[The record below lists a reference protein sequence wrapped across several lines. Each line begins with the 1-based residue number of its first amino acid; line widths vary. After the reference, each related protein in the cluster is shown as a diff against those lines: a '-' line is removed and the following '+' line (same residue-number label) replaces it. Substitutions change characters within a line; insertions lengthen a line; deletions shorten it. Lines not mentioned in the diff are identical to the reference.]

1 MFKKEKMLSLT
12 KLFLRLS
19 ITLILSLNIIS
30 YPNSTILASETINLK
45 NYIKDKFPSVIYNIY
60 LASLDELDQ
69 YEKEFIDIL
78 QNLPKDTQ
86 RYYAKEVYNN
96 GFTQELL
103 EKIREEIIAEKS
115 SAKIEE
121 KVSEKSP
128 TVSKEIEPLPTRIEK
143 LSLKEKIA
151 YRFILNEK
159 NTYKYWYNRF
169 LFCGVDL
176 DRSRRVISRIKNFY
190 HWCDEWSKEG
200 ENLENLAQEALSKE
214 NIYTAKY
221 LFHEAAGCFFVGQL
235 PYYIDIKKKNEAQER
250 ARENYK
256 RAIELYDEEKR
267 PVRIEIP
274 FQGTFIPGYLRLC
287 SQSNRPLIILINS
300 IDSIKEIENHYLGNL
315 LLEAGFNV
323 FAFDGPGQGEMWKNM
338 KLIPDY
344 EKTISTIINWFEENN
359 KYNIDFK
366 KIATYGISLGGYFS
380 FRAAALDKR
389 ICCAVVI
396 SGPGYFTTLSEL
408 KKVKKALLY
417 TTGANSLKEVKSLW
431 GEISIKEVPQLDR
444 PLLLIYGEEDKTIPI
459 EHAYYMM
466 DWAIGEKELK
476 SYPEGKHA
484 CINFLDEVVPYSID
498 WLRKHFTGIGGVD

>member
-1 MFKKEKMLSLT
+1 MFKKEEILSLT

-19 ITLILSLNIIS
+19 IALIFSLGLIIS
-30 YPNSTILASETINLK
+30 YPNPSILASETINVK
-45 NYIKDKFPSVIYNIY
+45 DYIKDKFPSVIYNIY

-78 QNLPKDTQ
+78 QNLPEDTQ

-115 SAKIEE
+115 LAKLEE
-121 KVSEKSP
+121 KASEKLP
-128 TVSKEIEPLPTRIEK
+128 AVSKEIEELPIRIGK

-151 YRFILNEK
+151 YRFIFNEK

-169 LFCGVDL
+169 LYCGVDL
-176 DRSRRVISRIKNFY
+176 ERSRRVISRIKNFY

-200 ENLENLAQEALSKE
+200 ENLETLAQEALSAG

-221 LFHEAAGCFFVGQL
+221 LFHEASGCFFVGQL
-235 PYYIDIKKKNEAQER
+235 PYYIDIRKKNEALER
-250 ARENYK
+250 TRENYK
-256 RAIELYDEEKR
+256 RAIELYPEEKR
-267 PVRIEIP
+267 PIRIEIP
-274 FQGTFIPGYLRLC
+274 FRETFIPGYLKLC
-287 SQSNRPLIILINS
+287 SHPNRPLIILINS

-338 KLIPDY
+338 KMIPDY
-344 EKTISTIINWFEENN
+344 EKTISTVIDWFEEDN
-359 KYNIDFK
+359 KYNINLK

-396 SGPGYFTTLSEL
+396 SGPGYSPSLSEL
-408 KKVKKALLY
+408 KKVKRALLY
-417 TTGANSLKEVKSLW
+417 TTGLNNLKEIPSLW

-444 PLLLIYGEEDKTIPI
+444 PLLVIHGEDDKTIPI
-459 EHAYYMM
+459 EHAYCIM
-466 DWAIGEKELK
+466 DWVIGEKELK
-476 SYPEGKHA
+476 SYLEGKHA

-498 WLRKHFTGIGGVD
+498 WLRKHLLE

>member
-1 MFKKEKMLSLT
+1 MFKKEKSLSIT
-12 KLFLRLS
+12 KLLLRLS
-19 ITLILSLNIIS
+19 IALIFSLGLIS
-30 YPNSTILASETINLK
+30 SPNSTIFASETINIK
-45 NYIKDKFPSVIYNIY
+45 DYIKDKFPSVLYNIY

-69 YEKEFIDIL
+69 HEKEFIDLL
-78 QNLPKDTQ
+78 QNLPEDKQ

-103 EKIREEIIAEKS
+103 EKVREEITAEKS
-115 SAKIEE
+115 LTKVEE
-121 KVSEKSP
+121 KVSEKLPSI
-128 TVSKEIEPLPTRIEK
+128 SEEIEPLPTRAVK
-143 LSLKEKIA
+143 
-151 YRFILNEK
+151 
-159 NTYKYWYNRF
+159 
-169 LFCGVDL
+169 DL
-176 DRSRRVISRIKNFY
+176 ERSRRVISRIKNFY

-200 ENLENLAQEALSKE
+200 ENLENLAKEALSEE

-235 PYYIDIKKKNEAQER
+235 PYYIDIRKKNEAQER
-250 ARENYK
+250 TRENYK

-274 FQGTFIPGYLRLC
+274 FRETFISGYLKLC
-287 SQSNRPLIILINS
+287 SHPNRPLIILINS

-338 KLIPDY
+338 KLILDY
-344 EKTISTIINWFEENN
+344 EKSISTIINWFEENN
-359 KYNIDFK
+359 KYNIDLK

-396 SGPGYFTTLSEL
+396 SAPGYSPGFLEL
-408 KKVKKALLY
+408 KKVKRALLY

-444 PLLLIYGEEDKTIPI
+444 PLLLIYGEEDKLFPI
-459 EHAYYMM
+459 EHAYYIM

-484 CINFLDEVVPYSID
+484 CSNFLDEAVPCSID
-498 WLRKHFTGIGGVD
+498 WLRKHLLE

>member
-12 KLFLRLS
+12 KFFLRLS
-19 ITLILSLNIIS
+19 ISLIFSLNLIS
-30 YPNSTILASETINLK
+30 CLNSTILASETINVK
-45 NYIKDKFPSVIYNIY
+45 NYIKDKFPSAIYNIY
-60 LASLDELDQ
+60 LASLDELDL
-69 YEKEFIDIL
+69 YEKEFIDIM

-103 EKIREEIIAEKS
+103 EKIREEIITEKS
-115 SAKIEE
+115 SVKIEK
-121 KVSEKSP
+121 KVSEKLP
-128 TVSKEIEPLPTRIEK
+128 KVSKEIEPLPTRIEK

-151 YRFILNEK
+151 YRFIVNEK
-159 NTYKYWYNRF
+159 NTYQYWYNR
-169 LFCGVDL
+169 LIFCGVDL
-176 DRSRRVISRIKNFY
+176 DRSQRVISRIKNFY
-190 HWCDEWSKEG
+190 HWCDEWVKEG

-214 NIYTAKY
+214 NIYTAIY

-250 ARENYK
+250 ARENYR
-256 RAIELYDEEKR
+256 RAIGLYDEEKR

-274 FQGTFIPGYLRLC
+274 FRETFIPGYLKLC
-287 SQSNRPLIILINS
+287 NQSNRPLIILIDS
-300 IDSIKEIENHYLGNL
+300 LESIKEIENHYLGNL

-323 FAFDGPGQGEMWKNM
+323 FTFDGPGQGEMWKNM
-338 KLIPDY
+338 KIIPDY

-359 KYNIDFK
+359 KYNIDLK

-396 SGPGYFTTLSEL
+396 SGPGYFPTLSEL
-408 KKVKKALLY
+408 KKIKRGLFY
-417 TTGANSLKEVKSLW
+417 ITGANSLKEVTSLW
-431 GEISIKEVPQLDR
+431 GEISVKEVPQFDR
-444 PLLLIYGEEDKTIPI
+444 PLLLIYGEEDKLFPI
-459 EHAYYMM
+459 EHAYYIM
-466 DWAIGEKELK
+466 DWTIGEKELK

-498 WLRKHFTGIGGVD
+498 WLRKHLLE

>member
-1 MFKKEKMLSLT
+1 MFKKEEILSLT
-12 KLFLRLS
+12 KSFLRLS
-19 ITLILSLNIIS
+19 IALIFSLGLIIS
-30 YPNSTILASETINLK
+30 YPNPSILASETINVK
-45 NYIKDKFPSVIYNIY
+45 DYIKDKFPSVIYNIY

-78 QNLPKDTQ
+78 QNLPEDTQ

-96 GFTQELL
+96 GFTQELF
-103 EKIREEIIAEKS
+103 EKIREEITAEKS
-115 SAKIEE
+115 LAKLEE
-121 KVSEKSP
+121 KASEKLP
-128 TVSKEIEPLPTRIEK
+128 AVSKEIELLPTRIAK

-151 YRFILNEK
+151 YRFIFNEK
-159 NTYKYWYNRF
+159 NTYRYWYNRF
-169 LFCGVDL
+169 LYCGVDL
-176 DRSRRVISRIKNFY
+176 ERSRRVISRIKNFY

-200 ENLENLAQEALSKE
+200 ENLETLAQEALSKE

-235 PYYIDIKKKNEAQER
+235 PYYIDIRKKNEAQER

-256 RAIELYDEEKR
+256 RAIKLYPEEKR

-274 FQGTFIPGYLRLC
+274 FRKTFISGYLKLY
-287 SQSNRPLIILINS
+287 SHPNRPLIILINS
-300 IDSIKEIENHYLGNL
+300 IDGIKEIENHYLGNL

-338 KLIPDY
+338 KMIPDY
-344 EKTISTIINWFEENN
+344 EKTISTVIDWFEEDN

-396 SGPGYFTTLSEL
+396 SGPAYSPSLSEL
-408 KKVKKALLY
+408 KKVKRALLY

-444 PLLLIYGEEDKTIPI
+444 PLLVIYGEEDKLFPI
-459 EHAYYMM
+459 EHAYYIME
-466 DWAIGEKELK
+466 WAIGEKELK

-484 CINFLDEVVPYSID
+484 CSNFLDEAVPYSID
-498 WLRKHFTGIGGVD
+498 WLIKHLLE

>member
-12 KLFLRLS
+12 KLFLKLS
-19 ITLILSLNIIS
+19 IILILSLNIIS
-30 YPNSTILASETINLK
+30 YPNSTVLASETINAK
-45 NYIKDKFPSVIYNIY
+45 KYIQDKFPSVIYNIY

-86 RYYAKEVYNN
+86 RYYAKEVYDN

-103 EKIREEIIAEKS
+103 EKIRKEIIAEKS

-128 TVSKEIEPLPTRIEK
+128 TESKGIESLPAGMEK

-151 YRFILNEK
+151 YRFIVNEK
-159 NTYKYWYNRF
+159 NTYQYWYNR
-169 LFCGVDL
+169 LIFCGVDL
-176 DRSRRVISRIKNFY
+176 DRSQRVISRIKNFY

-214 NIYTAKY
+214 NIYSAKY

-235 PYYIDIKKKNEAQER
+235 PYYIDIVKKNEAQER

-256 RAIELYDEEKR
+256 SAIELNDEEKR

-274 FQGTFIPGYLRLC
+274 FRETFIPGYLKLC
-287 SQSNRPLIILINS
+287 SHPNRPLIIIINS

-338 KLIPDY
+338 KLILDY
-344 EKTISTIINWFEENN
+344 EKTISTIINWFKENN

-396 SGPGYFTTLSEL
+396 SGPGYFPTLSEL
-408 KKVKKALLY
+408 KKIKRGLFY
-417 TTGANSLKEVKSLW
+417 TTGVNSLKEVKSLW
-431 GEISIKEVPQLDR
+431 GEINIEEVPQLDR
-444 PLLLIYGEEDKTIPI
+444 PLLLIYGEEDKLFPL
-459 EHAYYMM
+459 EHAYCLM

-476 SYPEGKHA
+476 SFPEGKHA

-498 WLRKHFTGIGGVD
+498 WLRKHLLE

>member
-1 MFKKEKMLSLT
+1 MFKKEKRLSLT

-19 ITLILSLNIIS
+19 IALIFSLGLIS
-30 YPNSTILASETINLK
+30 SPNSTILASETINVK
-45 NYIKDKFPSVIYNIY
+45 DYIKDKFPSVIYNIY
-60 LASLDELDQ
+60 LASLNGLDQ
-69 YEKEFIDIL
+69 HEKEFIDIL
-78 QNLPKDTQ
+78 QNLPEDRQ
-86 RYYAKEVYNN
+86 RYYAKEIYNN

-103 EKIREEIIAEKS
+103 EKVREEIITEKS
-115 SAKIEE
+115 LTKFEE
-121 KVSEKSP
+121 KISEKLPSI
-128 TVSKEIEPLPTRIEK
+128 SEEIEPLSTGIVK

-159 NTYKYWYNRF
+159 NTYKHWYNRF

-176 DRSRRVISRIKNFY
+176 ERSRRVVSRIKNFY

-200 ENLENLAQEALSKE
+200 ENLETLAQEALSAE

-221 LFHEAAGCFFVGQL
+221 LFHETAGCFFVGQL
-235 PYYIDIKKKNEAQER
+235 PYYIDIRKKNEAQER

-256 RAIELYDEEKR
+256 RAIELLGEGKR
-267 PVRIEIP
+267 PIRIEIP
-274 FQGTFIPGYLRLC
+274 FRETFIPGYLKLC
-287 SQSNRPLIILINS
+287 SHPNRPLIIIINS

-338 KLIPDY
+338 KMIPDY

-380 FRAAALDKR
+380 FRAAAFDKR

-396 SGPGYFTTLSEL
+396 SAPGYSPGFSEL
-408 KKVKKALLY
+408 KKVKRALLY
-417 TTGANSLKEVKSLW
+417 TTGANSLKEVTSLW

-444 PLLLIYGEEDKTIPI
+444 PILLIYGEEDKLFPL
-459 EHAYYMM
+459 EHAYCLM

-476 SYPEGKHA
+476 SYSEGKHA
-484 CINFLDEVVPYSID
+484 CSNFLDEAVPCSID
-498 WLRKHFTGIGGVD
+498 WLRKYLLE

>member
-19 ITLILSLNIIS
+19 IALIFSFNLIS
-30 YPNSTILASETINLK
+30 CLNSTILASETINLK
-45 NYIKDKFPSVIYNIY
+45 DYIKDKFPSVIYNIY
-60 LASLDELDQ
+60 LASLDELDS

-78 QNLPKDTQ
+78 QNLPEGTQ

-103 EKIREEIIAEKS
+103 EKVREEIIAEKS
-115 SAKIEE
+115 SAKLEE
-121 KVSEKSP
+121 KVNEKLP

-151 YRFILNEK
+151 YRFVLNEK

-221 LFHEAAGCFFVGQL
+221 LFHDAAGCFFVGQL
-235 PYYIDIKKKNEAQER
+235 PYYIDINKKNEAQER

-274 FQGTFIPGYLRLC
+274 FRETFIPGYLRLC
-287 SQSNRPLIILINS
+287 GQSNRPLIILINS
-300 IDSIKEIENHYLGNL
+300 IDSIKEIENHYLGNF
-315 LLEAGFNV
+315 LLEADFNV

-344 EKTISTIINWFEENN
+344 EKSISTIINWFEENN
-359 KYNIDFK
+359 KYSIDLK
-366 KIATYGISLGGYFS
+366 KIAAYGISLGGYFS

-408 KKVKKALLY
+408 KKVKGALLY

-431 GEISIKEVPQLDR
+431 SEISIKEVPQLDR

-459 EHAYYMM
+459 EHAYYIM
-466 DWAIGEKELK
+466 DWTIGEKELK
-476 SYPEGKHA
+476 SYPEGEHA

-498 WLRKHFTGIGGVD
+498 WLRKHLLE

>member
-1 MFKKEKMLSLT
+1 MFKKEKKLSLI

-19 ITLILSLNIIS
+19 IALIIS
-30 YPNSTILASETINLK
+30 LGLISSPNSTILASETINVK

-60 LASLDELDQ
+60 LDSLDELDQ
-69 YEKEFIDIL
+69 PEKEFIDIL
-78 QNLPKDTQ
+78 QNLSEDTQ

-103 EKIREEIIAEKS
+103 EKVREEIITEKFL
-115 SAKIEE
+115 AKIEE
-121 KVSEKSP
+121 KISEKLP
-128 TVSKEIEPLPTRIEK
+128 TVSKEIEPLPTRIVK

-214 NIYTAKY
+214 NIYSAKY

-235 PYYIDIKKKNEAQER
+235 PYYIDIRKKNEAQER

-256 RAIELYDEEKR
+256 RAIELYHEEKK

-274 FQGTFIPGYLRLC
+274 FRETFIPGYLKLC
-287 SQSNRPLIILINS
+287 SQPNRPLIILINS

-359 KYNIDFK
+359 KDNIDFK
-366 KIATYGISLGGYFS
+366 KIATYGVSLGGYFS

-396 SGPGYFTTLSEL
+396 SAPGYSPGFSEL
-408 KKVKKALLY
+408 KKVKRALLY

-431 GEISIKEVPQLDR
+431 SEISIKEVPQLDR
-444 PLLLIYGEEDKTIPI
+444 PLLVIHGKDDKTIPI
-459 EHAYYMM
+459 EHAYYIM

-484 CINFLDEVVPYSID
+484 CSNFLDEAVPYSVD
-498 WLRKHFTGIGGVD
+498 WLRKHLLE

>member
-19 ITLILSLNIIS
+19 IALIFSLGLIS
-30 YPNSTILASETINLK
+30 SPNSTILASETINVK
-45 NYIKDKFPSVIYNIY
+45 DYIKDKFPSVIYNIY
-60 LASLDELDQ
+60 LASLNGLDQ
-69 YEKEFIDIL
+69 HEKEFIDIL
-78 QNLPKDTQ
+78 QNLPEDRQ
-86 RYYAKEVYNN
+86 RYYAKEIYNN

-103 EKIREEIIAEKS
+103 EKVREEIITEKS
-115 SAKIEE
+115 LTKFEE
-121 KVSEKSP
+121 KISEKLPSI
-128 TVSKEIEPLPTRIEK
+128 SEEIEPLSTGIVK

-159 NTYKYWYNRF
+159 NTYKHWYNRF

-176 DRSRRVISRIKNFY
+176 ERSRRVVSRIKNFY

-200 ENLENLAQEALSKE
+200 ENLETLAQEALSAE
-214 NIYTAKY
+214 NTYTAKY
-221 LFHEAAGCFFVGQL
+221 LFHETAGCFFVGQL
-235 PYYIDIKKKNEAQER
+235 PYYIDIRKKNEAQER

-256 RAIELYDEEKR
+256 RAIELLGEGKR
-267 PVRIEIP
+267 PIRIEIP
-274 FQGTFIPGYLRLC
+274 FRETFIPGYLKLC
-287 SQSNRPLIILINS
+287 SHPNRPLIIIINS

-338 KLIPDY
+338 KMIPDY

-380 FRAAALDKR
+380 FRAAAFDKR

-396 SGPGYFTTLSEL
+396 SAPGYSPGFSEL
-408 KKVKKALLY
+408 KKVKRALLY
-417 TTGANSLKEVKSLW
+417 TTGANSLKEVTSLW

-444 PLLLIYGEEDKTIPI
+444 PILLIYGEEDKLFPL
-459 EHAYYMM
+459 EHAYCLM

-476 SYPEGKHA
+476 SYSEGKHA
-484 CINFLDEVVPYSID
+484 CSNFLDEAVPCSID
-498 WLRKHFTGIGGVD
+498 WLRKYLLE

>member
-1 MFKKEKMLSLT
+1 MFKKEKRLSLT

-19 ITLILSLNIIS
+19 ITLILSLNLIS
-30 YPNSTILASETINLK
+30 YPNPTTLASEMMNVK
-45 NYIKDKFPSVIYNIY
+45 NYIKDKFPSVIYNLY
-60 LASLDELDQ
+60 LASLDELDPH
-69 YEKEFIDIL
+69 EKEFIDLL
-78 QNLPKDTQ
+78 QNLPNDTQ

-103 EKIREEIIAEKS
+103 EKIREEIKAEKA

-121 KVSEKSP
+121 EEEVSEKSP
-128 TVSKEIEPLPTRIEK
+128 TASKEVKPLPTTRIEK

-151 YRFILNEK
+151 YRFIFNER

-176 DRSRRVISRIKNFY
+176 ERSRRVISRIKNFY

-200 ENLENLAQEALSKE
+200 ENLENLAQEALSQE
-214 NIYTAKY
+214 NIYTAIY

-235 PYYIDIKKKNEAQER
+235 PYYIDINKKNEAQER

-274 FQGTFIPGYLRLC
+274 FRETFIPGYLKLC
-287 SQSNRPLIILINS
+287 SHPNRPLIILIDS
-300 IDSIKEIENHYLGNL
+300 LESIKEIENHYLGNL

-323 FAFDGPGQGEMWKNM
+323 FTFDGPGQGEMWINM
-338 KLIPDY
+338 KIIPDY
-344 EKTISTIINWFEENN
+344 EKTISIIINWFEENN
-359 KYNIDFK
+359 KYNIDLK
-366 KIATYGISLGGYFS
+366 NIATYGISLGGYFS

-396 SGPGYFTTLSEL
+396 SGPGYFPTLSEL
-408 KKVKKALLY
+408 KKIKRGLFY
-417 TTGANSLKEVKSLW
+417 ITGANSLKEVTSLW
-431 GEISIKEVPQLDR
+431 GEISIKEVPQFDR
-444 PLLLIYGEEDKTIPI
+444 PLLLIYGEEDKLFPI
-459 EHAYYMM
+459 EHADYIM

-484 CINFLDEVVPYSID
+484 CINFLDEVVPYSVD
-498 WLRKHFTGIGGVD
+498 WLRKHLLE

>member
-1 MFKKEKMLSLT
+1 MLKKEKRLSLI

-19 ITLILSLNIIS
+19 IALIFSIGLIS
-30 YPNSTILASETINLK
+30 SPNSTILASETINIK
-45 NYIKDKFPSVIYNIY
+45 DYIKDKFPSVIYNIY

-78 QNLPKDTQ
+78 QNLPEDTQ

-96 GFTQELL
+96 GFNQELL
-103 EKIREEIIAEKS
+103 EKVREEIITEKS
-115 SAKIEE
+115 LTKVEE
-121 KVSEKSP
+121 KISEKLP
-128 TVSKEIEPLPTRIEK
+128 TVSKEIELLPTRIEK

-159 NTYKYWYNRF
+159 NTYKHWYNRF

-176 DRSRRVISRIKNFY
+176 ERSRRVISRIKNFY
-190 HWCDEWSKEG
+190 HWCDEWSREG
-200 ENLENLAQEALSKE
+200 ENLENLAKEALSNE

-235 PYYIDIKKKNEAQER
+235 PYYIDIVKKNEAQER

-256 RAIELYDEEKR
+256 SAIELNDEEKR

-274 FQGTFIPGYLRLC
+274 FRETFIPGYLRLC

-338 KLIPDY
+338 KLILDY
-344 EKTISTIINWFEENN
+344 EKSISTIINWFKENN

-396 SGPGYFTTLSEL
+396 SGPGYFPTLSEL
-408 KKVKKALLY
+408 KKIKRGLLY

-444 PLLLIYGEEDKTIPI
+444 PLLLIYGEEDKLFPI
-459 EHAYYMM
+459 EHAYYIM

-484 CINFLDEVVPYSID
+484 CINFLDEVVPHSID
-498 WLRKHFTGIGGVD
+498 WLRKHLLE

>member
-1 MFKKEKMLSLT
+1 MFKKEKRLSLT

-19 ITLILSLNIIS
+19 IALIIS
-30 YPNSTILASETINLK
+30 LGLISSPNSTIIASETINLK
-45 NYIKDKFPSVIYNIY
+45 DYIKDKFPSVIYNIY
-60 LASLDELDQ
+60 LASLNGLDQ
-69 YEKEFIDIL
+69 HEKEFIDIL
-78 QNLPKDTQ
+78 QNLPEDRQ
-86 RYYAKEVYNN
+86 RYYAKEIYNN

-103 EKIREEIIAEKS
+103 EKVREEIITEKS
-115 SAKIEE
+115 LTKFEE
-121 KVSEKSP
+121 KISEKLPSI
-128 TVSKEIEPLPTRIEK
+128 SEEIEPLSTGIVK

-159 NTYKYWYNRF
+159 NTYKHWYNRF

-176 DRSRRVISRIKNFY
+176 ERSRRVVSRIKNFY

-200 ENLENLAQEALSKE
+200 ENLETLAQEALSAE
-214 NIYTAKY
+214 NTYTAKY

-235 PYYIDIKKKNEAQER
+235 PYYIDIRKKNEAQER

-256 RAIELYDEEKR
+256 RAIELLGEGKR
-267 PVRIEIP
+267 PIRIEIP
-274 FQGTFIPGYLRLC
+274 FRETFIPGYLKLC
-287 SQSNRPLIILINS
+287 SHPNRPLIIIINS

-338 KLIPDY
+338 KMIPDY

-380 FRAAALDKR
+380 FRAAAFDKR

-396 SGPGYFTTLSEL
+396 SAPGYSPGFSEL
-408 KKVKKALLY
+408 KKVKRALLY
-417 TTGANSLKEVKSLW
+417 TTGANSLKEVTSLW

-444 PLLLIYGEEDKTIPI
+444 PILLIYGEEDKLFPL
-459 EHAYYMM
+459 EHAYCLM

-476 SYPEGKHA
+476 SYSEGKHA
-484 CINFLDEVVPYSID
+484 CSNFLDEAVPCSID
-498 WLRKHFTGIGGVD
+498 WLRKYLLE

>member
-1 MFKKEKMLSLT
+1 MFKKEKRLSLT

-19 ITLILSLNIIS
+19 IALIFSLGLIS
-30 YPNSTILASETINLK
+30 SPNSTILASETINVK
-45 NYIKDKFPSVIYNIY
+45 DYIKDKFPSVIYNIY
-60 LASLDELDQ
+60 LASLNGLDQ
-69 YEKEFIDIL
+69 HEKEFIDIL
-78 QNLPKDTQ
+78 QNLPEDRQ
-86 RYYAKEVYNN
+86 RYYAKEIYNN

-103 EKIREEIIAEKS
+103 EKVREEIITEKS
-115 SAKIEE
+115 LTKFEE
-121 KVSEKSP
+121 KISEKLPSI
-128 TVSKEIEPLPTRIEK
+128 SEEIEPLSTGIVK

-159 NTYKYWYNRF
+159 NTYKHWYNRF

-176 DRSRRVISRIKNFY
+176 ERSRRVVSRIKNFY

-200 ENLENLAQEALSKE
+200 ENLETIAQEALSAE

-221 LFHEAAGCFFVGQL
+221 LFHETAGCFFVGQL
-235 PYYIDIKKKNEAQER
+235 PYYIDIRKKNEAQER

-256 RAIELYDEEKR
+256 RAIELLGEGKR
-267 PVRIEIP
+267 PIRIEIP
-274 FQGTFIPGYLRLC
+274 FRETFIPGYLKLC
-287 SQSNRPLIILINS
+287 SHPNRPLIIIINS

-338 KLIPDY
+338 KMIPDY

-380 FRAAALDKR
+380 FRAAAFDKR

-396 SGPGYFTTLSEL
+396 SAPGYSPGFSEL
-408 KKVKKALLY
+408 KKVKRALLY
-417 TTGANSLKEVKSLW
+417 TTGANSLKEVTSLW

-444 PLLLIYGEEDKTIPI
+444 PILLIYGEEDKLFPL
-459 EHAYYMM
+459 EHAYCLM

-476 SYPEGKHA
+476 SYSEGKHA
-484 CINFLDEVVPYSID
+484 CSNFLDEAVPCSID
-498 WLRKHFTGIGGVD
+498 WLRKYLLE

>member
-1 MFKKEKMLSLT
+1 MFKKEKRLSLT

-19 ITLILSLNIIS
+19 IALIFSLGLIS
-30 YPNSTILASETINLK
+30 SPNSTILASETINVK
-45 NYIKDKFPSVIYNIY
+45 DYIKDKFPSVIYNIY
-60 LASLDELDQ
+60 LASLNGLDQ
-69 YEKEFIDIL
+69 HEKEFIDIL
-78 QNLPKDTQ
+78 QNLPEDRQ
-86 RYYAKEVYNN
+86 RYYAKEIYNN

-103 EKIREEIIAEKS
+103 EKVREEIITEKS
-115 SAKIEE
+115 LTKFEE
-121 KVSEKSP
+121 KISEKLPSI
-128 TVSKEIEPLPTRIEK
+128 SEEIEPLSTGIVK

-159 NTYKYWYNRF
+159 NTYKHWYNRF

-176 DRSRRVISRIKNFY
+176 ERSRRVVSRIKNFY

-200 ENLENLAQEALSKE
+200 ENLETLAQEALSAE
-214 NIYTAKY
+214 NTYTAKY

-235 PYYIDIKKKNEAQER
+235 PYYIDIRKKNEAQER

-256 RAIELYDEEKR
+256 RAIELLGEGKR
-267 PVRIEIP
+267 PIRIEIP
-274 FQGTFIPGYLRLC
+274 FRETFIPGYLKLC
-287 SQSNRPLIILINS
+287 SHPNRPLIIIINS

-338 KLIPDY
+338 KMIPDY

-380 FRAAALDKR
+380 FRAAAFDKR

-396 SGPGYFTTLSEL
+396 SAPGYSPGFSEL
-408 KKVKKALLY
+408 KKVKRALLY
-417 TTGANSLKEVKSLW
+417 TTGANSLKEVTSLW

-444 PLLLIYGEEDKTIPI
+444 PILLIYGEEDKLFPL
-459 EHAYYMM
+459 EHAYYLM
-466 DWAIGEKELK
+466 DWAVGEKELK
-476 SYPEGKHA
+476 SYPEGEHA

-498 WLRKHFTGIGGVD
+498 WLRKHLSE

>member
-1 MFKKEKMLSLT
+1 MFKNEKILSLT
-12 KLFLRLS
+12 KSFLRLS
-19 ITLILSLNIIS
+19 ITLIFSLSLLIS
-30 YPNSTILASETINLK
+30 YPNLSIFASETINVK
-45 NYIKDKFPSVIYNIY
+45 DYIKNKFPSVIYNIY
-60 LASLDELDQ
+60 LASLDELDP
-69 YEKEFIDIL
+69 YEKEFIDVL
-78 QNLPKDTQ
+78 QNLPEDKQ
-86 RYYAKEVYNN
+86 RCYAIEAYNN

-103 EKIREEIIAEKS
+103 EKVREEIITEKS
-115 SAKIEE
+115 LIKVEE
-121 KVSEKSP
+121 KTSEKLP
-128 TVSKEIEPLPTRIEK
+128 AVIKEIEPLPTRKEK

-176 DRSRRVISRIKNFY
+176 ERSRRVVSRIRNFY

-200 ENLENLAQEALSKE
+200 ENLENLAQEALSAE

-235 PYYIDIKKKNEAQER
+235 PYYIDIRKKNKAQER

-267 PVRIEIP
+267 PVRIEIT
-274 FQGTFIPGYLRLC
+274 FRETFIPGYLKLC
-287 SQSNRPLIILINS
+287 SHPNRPLIILINS

-338 KLIPDY
+338 KIIPDY
-344 EKTISTIINWFEENN
+344 EKSISTIIDWFEENN

-396 SGPGYFTTLSEL
+396 GAPGYSPGFSEL
-408 KKVKKALLY
+408 KKVKRALFY
-417 TTGANSLKEVKSLW
+417 TTGANSLKEVTSLW

-444 PLLLIYGEEDKTIPI
+444 PLLVIYGEEDKLFPI
-459 EHAYYMM
+459 EHAYCLM

-484 CINFLDEVVPYSID
+484 CSNFLDEVVPYSID
-498 WLRKHFTGIGGVD
+498 WLRKHLLGK